1 MTIRVL
7 VVDDEAL
14 IRSGLG
20 LMIESQPDIRV
31 VDEAGD
37 GREAVELALR
47 HRPDVILMDVQM
59 PHLSGIDAT
68 RRITAVDNPPRIVVL
83 TTFGND
89 ENVYEALRAGASAF
103 LLKDSR
109 PEDVINAIRVVVGG
123 EALLSPAVT
132 RRLVDQF
139 VAAGRRPDVP
149 DRYESLTDRERE
161 IFGLIAEGLS
171 NQEIADRVFVSFST
185 AKTHVS
191 SILTKLGLRDRIH
204 AVIYAYQH
212 GLAEPPSE
220 A

>member
-7 VVDDEAL
+7 VVDDEAR

-31 VDEAGD
+31 VDEAKD

-47 HRPDVILMDVQM
+47 HRPDVILIDGQR
-59 PHLSGIDAT
+59 PHLAGIDAT
-68 RRITAVDNPPRIVVL
+68 RRITAVDDPPRVVVL

-149 DRYESLTDRERE
+149 DSYESLTDRERE

-191 SILTKLGLRDRIH
+191 SILTKLGLRDRVH

>member
-31 VDEAGD
+31 VDEAED

-68 RRITAVDNPPRIVVL
+68 RRITAVDDPPRVVVL

-109 PEDVINAIRVVVGG
+109 PEDVINAIRVVAGG

-132 RRLVDQF
+132 RRLVD
-139 VAAGRRPDVP
+139 
-149 DRYESLTDRERE
+149 
-161 IFGLIAEGLS
+161 
-171 NQEIADRVFVSFST
+171 
-185 AKTHVS
+185 
-191 SILTKLGLRDRIH
+191 
-204 AVIYAYQH
+204 
-212 GLAEPPSE
+212 
-220 A
+220 

>member
-31 VDEAGD
+31 VDEAED

-68 RRITAVDNPPRIVVL
+68 RRITAVDDPPRVVVL

-109 PEDVINAIRVVVGG
+109 PEDVINAIRVVAGG

-139 VAAGRRPDVP
+139 IAAGRRPDVP
-149 DRYESLTDRERE
+149 ARYESLTDRERE

-191 SILTKLGLRDRIH
+191 SILTKLGLRDRVH
-204 AVIYAYQH
+204 TVIYAYRH

>member
-31 VDEAGD
+31 VDEAED

-68 RRITAVDNPPRIVVL
+68 RRITAVDDPPRVVVL

-109 PEDVINAIRVVVGG
+109 PEDVINAIRVVAGG

-139 VAAGRRPDVP
+139 IASGRRPDVP
-149 DRYESLTDRERE
+149 ASYESLTDRERE
-161 IFGLIAEGLS
+161 IFGLIAKGLS

-191 SILTKLGLRDRIH
+191 SILTKLGLRDRVH
-204 AVIYAYQH
+204 TVIYAYQH

>member
-7 VVDDEAL
+7 IADDEAL
-14 IRSGLG
+14 IRSGLR
-20 LMIESQPDIRV
+20 LMLESQSDIRV
-31 VDEAGD
+31 VDEAED
-37 GREAVELALR
+37 GRAAVEQATR
-47 HRPDVILMDVQM
+47 HRPDVVLMDIQM
-59 PHLSGIDAT
+59 PHLSGIDAA
-68 RRITAVDNPPRIVVL
+68 RRITSESDPPRVAML

-89 ENVYEALRAGASAF
+89 ENVYQALRAGASGF

-109 PEDVINAIRVVVGG
+109 PEDVITAIHVVARG
-123 EALLSPAVT
+123 EALLSPSVT

-139 VAAGRRPDVP
+139 VAADRRPAVP
-149 DRYESLTDRERE
+149 ANYKSLTERERE
-161 IFGLIAEGLS
+161 ILGLIAEGLS

-191 SILTKLGLRDRIH
+191 NILTKLGLRDRIH